1 MKKNLSPKALVT
13 FLLCLLIVI
22 TGCSIGTGCSQQSKY
37 EKTEQLSA
45 PMADLEAVD
54 VETGFGSIKIVGGDV
69 TDCKIKAEIFAQAP
83 TDEEAK
89 QLAEKVKI
97 KLEPVDKTLNIIVDK
112 PKIRNNR
119 CIGVSFDIIV
129 PRRTNIDCSTSFG
142 SIKLKDIRGNV
153 NVRTS
158 FASIECENIEGSVDL
173 ETSYGK
179 IKCRNITSTDI
190 NARSSFGNIN
200 IACSPETSP
209 EIDADIATSYGNIEF
224 ATPPGF
230 SGRVDLETSFGSI
243 RTDLPITVKGRI
255 SKDRI
260 KGSVG
265 QGNGKLRL
273 KTSFGSIRIGE

>member
-1 MKKNLSPKALVT
+1 MKKTLFAKALAT
-13 FLLCLLIVI
+13 FLLCLLIAVI
-22 TGCSIGTGCSQQSKY
+22 GCNIGAGGWRQSKY
-37 EKTEQLSA
+37 ERIEQLSA
-45 PMADLEAVD
+45 PMADIEAMDVD
-54 VETGFGSIKIVGGDV
+54 TGFGSIKVVGGDV
-69 TDCKIKAEIFAQAP
+69 TDCKIEAKICARAP
-83 TDEEAK
+83 NAEEAQ

-97 KLEPVDKTLNIIVDK
+97 KIEPVGKTLNIIVDK
-112 PKIRNNR
+112 PKVRNNR
-119 CIGVSFDIIV
+119 CISVSFDIIV
-129 PRRTNIDCSTSFG
+129 PKKTNIECSTSYG
-142 SIKLKDIRGNV
+142 SIKLRDIQGNV

-158 FASIECENIEGSVDL
+158 FASIECEDIKGSVDL
-173 ETSYGK
+173 ETSYGQ
-179 IKCRNITSTDI
+179 IKGRNITSTDI
-190 NARSSFGNIN
+190 NARSSFGSVE

-273 KTSFGSIRIGE
+273 KTSFGSIKIK